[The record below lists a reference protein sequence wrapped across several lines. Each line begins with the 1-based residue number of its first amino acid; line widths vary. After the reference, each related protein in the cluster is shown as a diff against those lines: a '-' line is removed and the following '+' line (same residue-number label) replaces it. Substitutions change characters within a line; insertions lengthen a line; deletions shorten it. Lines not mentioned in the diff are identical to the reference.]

1 MAEAAFAEA
10 SSGASLDKPLIN
22 NCPLHWVLPFEGAS
36 PHFCGPDASRSIKL
50 LSDPGMSLG
59 HSHLQFTLQLG
70 LPWFPTGHIRSSQ
83 EVLSVKERH

>member
-10 SSGASLDKPLIN
+10 SSGASLDNPLIN

-36 PHFCGPDASRSIKL
+36 PHFCGLDASRSIKL

-59 HSHLQFTLQLG
+59 HSHLQLTLY
-70 LPWFPTGHIRSSQ
+70 
-83 EVLSVKERH
+83 